1 MPNKPTIAYIIAII
15 SVLII
20 VMLFLNN
27 NSNNPES
34 NPEDWT
40 LPEKG
45 DITTTELGTSS
56 PDEASSTANETYT
69 IFTNDQLGISFQYPT
84 TYKPNTELEIDGPC
98 VTDTTTASPSYPEG
112 VEVLKILKDKHC
124 LSYRITLESN
134 NKLMPNVTI
143 KVANPWAVERELDL
157 LRDLAKLPRYLFPPT
172 ETVVT
177 SDELKKLNL
186 DFAIEKNVLVEIA
199 SRIHDYTP
207 IQPHYYYRFFIS
219 EKNLGFL
226 IGYQTTYG
234 DEKSQQVVDD
244 IVASIELI

>member
-1 MPNKPTIAYIIAII
+1 MKPKHIFTVLTL
-15 SVLII
+15 VLITALE
-20 VMLFLNN
+20 VLFLNSDPN
-27 NSNNPES
+27 NIQSNS
-34 NPEDWT
+34 EDWV
-40 LPEKG
+40 LLEKS
-45 DITTTELGTSS
+45 DVTTAELGTSS
-56 PDEASSTANETYT
+56 PDETSNTANETYA

-98 VTDTTTASPSYPEG
+98 VTDTTTASQSYPEG
-112 VEVLKILKDKHC
+112 VEVLKMLKDKHC

-134 NKLMPNVTI
+134 NKLMPDVTI

-186 DFAIEKNVLVEIA
+186 DFAIEKNVLVEIE